1 MVFCRPDLLMT
12 TMVSV
17 TITVVCGTRVTEN
30 VLFIEQSCRERPTK
44 ANNVPLPSILCEIQ
58 TWLGILNGHV
68 TIWLLLSIL
77 WQVFNRAVS
86 IMIWEIELLPLPYS
100 PAFLAEFLSQ
110 ATSVGDIV
118 RWYLNRRFIGILSHL
133 TLPVSLV
140 PSPEV
145 LVRRLHYRLYIEASV
160 PAWIS
165 VLYTEITDRILQSIH
180 YSFANRFTS
189 DA

>member
-1 MVFCRPDLLMT
+1 MELGWRRTSFSSSSLAENVRRSHGKQRATPVDTAWNTNLIWYSKWPRHHLT
-12 TMVSV
+12 
-17 TITVVCGTRVTEN
+17 TVVNSLASFQPCGFHHDLGNRVAT
-30 VLFIEQSCRERPTK
+30 PT
-44 ANNVPLPSILCEIQ
+44 
-58 TWLGILNGHV
+58 
-68 TIWLLLSIL
+68 
-77 WQVFNRAVS
+77 
-86 IMIWEIELLPLPYS
+86 YS
-100 PAFLAEFLSQ
+100 PAFLAAFLSQ

-118 RWYLNRRFIGILSHL
+118 RWYPNRRFIGILSHL

-145 LVRRLHYRLYIEASV
+145 LVRCLHCRLYIEASV